1 MSKSIN
7 EQMGLPHRAG
17 TRAMMKLPK
26 DRATRV
32 RITAAVCPTCGERG
46 ARPKPRQP
54 GFVFCAFC
62 YHTWELP
69 DESETIG

>member
-17 TRAMMKLPK
+17 KRHMMKLPK
-26 DRATRV
+26 DLATRV
-32 RITAAVCPTCGERG
+32 RITAAVCPNCERRG

-54 GFVFCAFC
+54 GVVFCAFC

-69 DESETIG
+69 AKAEGE